1 MVEAIRCELCDAV
14 AKYPVTKI
22 IDGRELNFCCAGCLQ
37 VYELTRDEGLN
48 GAQTPGQ
55 LPPKPASL
63 DDQQHADTISL
74 KTIKLPIVG
83 MSCANCVAHVEHSLR
98 VVPGVI
104 NVKVSLDTGLAIVEI
119 TPDAV
124 IIAELKLAVK
134 DAGYEALNP
143 VDPGEK

>member
-1 MVEAIRCELCDAV
+1 
-14 AKYPVTKI
+14 
-22 IDGRELNFCCAGCLQ
+22 
-37 VYELTRDEGLN
+37 
-48 GAQTPGQ
+48 
-55 LPPKPASL
+55 
-63 DDQQHADTISL
+63 
-74 KTIKLPIVG
+74 
-83 MSCANCVAHVEHSLR
+83 
-98 VVPGVI
+98 VI

>member
-14 AKYPVTKI
+14 AKYPVMKI

-63 DDQQHADTISL
+63 DDQQHADTIPL

-83 MSCANCVAHVEHSLR
+83 MSCANCVATVEHSLR

-104 NVKVSLDTGLAIVEI
+104 NVNVSLATERAIVEI

-124 IIAELKLAVK
+124 SIADLKQAVE
-134 DAGYEALNP
+134 DAGYEAP
-143 VDPGEK
+143 DVSDSEEE